1 MREGPNLNIARCG
14 HSCNKMVINEK
25 VFIIVAGGFFEDS
38 VELLDPMSDQGWIFG
53 KYVMFQILDRKL
65 LIFGIL
71 VCYRNSGSLWFLV
84 KKKLFC
90 EIYRSFVKILMN
102 RNFSVVQNIVS
113 CIFGKAN
120 KYSWYSSAVN

>member
-14 HSCNKMVINEK
+14 HSCNKMIINEK

-71 VCYRNSGSLWFLV
+71 VVYLV
-84 KKKLFC
+84 
-90 EIYRSFVKILMN
+90 
-102 RNFSVVQNIVS
+102 
-113 CIFGKAN
+113 AN
-120 KYSWYSSAVN
+120 PRFKRLTRPEDEMLLVDREN